1 MQQQSVQKQPK
12 KAYVTPRL
20 STHGDV
26 AKLTQFTRPGA
37 IVGSD
42 IIILPRG

>member
-1 MQQQSVQKQPK
+1 MQQKTDPKGPK
-12 KAYVTPRL
+12 KAYVTPKL

>member
-1 MQQQSVQKQPK
+1 MQQQSQKAPK
-12 KAYVTPRL
+12 KAYVTPKL

-37 IVGSD
+37 VVGSG